1 MVFVQLCSFREN
13 SSTENNLILCLFF
26 SLLFTGTPEE
36 NLFYSFIYIFICC
49 LTSYSFRR
57 LYISEVTHHIYFQ
70 ISSCHLKMPS
80 LTFLYDIPW
89 FGRLHLWSD
98 EVLRHIFCSLRLA
111 LNLLSWF
118 QTCPFPTSNFQVFK
132 CRHAQLSSD

>member
-1 MVFVQLCSFREN
+1 MS
-13 SSTENNLILCLFF
+13 LFF
-26 SLLFTGTPEE
+26 SPLYRNSGGKFILFI
-36 NLFYSFIYIFICC
+36 YSFIYMFICC
-49 LTSYSFRR
+49 LTSSSFRR

-89 FGRLHLWSD
+89 FGRPHLWSD

-118 QTCPFPTSNFQVFK
+118 QTCPFPTFSIQVFK
-132 CRHAQLSSD
+132 CRHAQGASSFQLSSD